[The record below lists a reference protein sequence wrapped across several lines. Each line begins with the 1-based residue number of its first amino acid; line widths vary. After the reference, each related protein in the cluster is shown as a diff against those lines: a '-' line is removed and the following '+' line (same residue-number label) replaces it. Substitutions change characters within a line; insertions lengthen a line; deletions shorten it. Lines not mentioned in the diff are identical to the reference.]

1 MSDHTTLSIQ
11 PETPRLWSTKYLDL
25 ALRLSGESPR
35 PRCADH
41 RRHFDRSSGHEWS
54 SLRESR
60 LMLRYCR
67 VLQET
72 SQASRAGSHP
82 VITTFACTR
91 PSSHSLGC
99 VAHTNG
105 AVPHRCRGLAQRKR
119 LRLPPGRV
127 RRHER
132 LPEQPVVGEP
142 ARRAGEPQRVGDGAA
157 KPGRLQL

>member
-82 VITTFACTR
+82 VITTFA
-91 PSSHSLGC
+91 
-99 VAHTNG
+99 
-105 AVPHRCRGLAQRKR
+105 
-119 LRLPPGRV
+119 
-127 RRHER
+127 
-132 LPEQPVVGEP
+132 
-142 ARRAGEPQRVGDGAA
+142 
-157 KPGRLQL
+157 